1 MVNNLKRLKVAA
13 IAHNDEAKV
22 LGTAHASYPAAD
34 LNFFVQIRLSG
45 TVISLTVVKFISVN
59 SLFCKINFLMRTAL
73 QCADRV

>member
-45 TVISLTVVKFISVN
+45 TL
-59 SLFCKINFLMRTAL
+59 NFSYSG
-73 QCADRV
+73 

>member
-22 LGTAHASYPAAD
+22 LGTAHTSSPAAD

-45 TVISLTVVKFISVN
+45 TV
-59 SLFCKINFLMRTAL
+59 NFSYSG
-73 QCADRV
+73 

>member
-34 LNFFVQIRLSG
+34 LNVTLSRYDLSG
-45 TVISLTVVKFISVN
+45 TVNFILQWLN
-59 SLFCKINFLMRTAL
+59 SS
-73 QCADRV
+73 Q